1 MAKGENTHKV
11 LQCVH
16 ITKQDDIVSQRH
28 EAKGM
33 ENIYQYFTE
42 KDVIV
47 KVHTHDRSMSVNK
60 LVKDTYFTVNQNDS
74 WHGVKSIRK
83 AMKSISSGPQYQEG
97 QTWFKQLSDKEEPIA
112 TLFHWS
118 IRNCKG
124 DLALLKS
131 RLSNIPSHYSN
142 EHSAC
147 ASSSGCR
154 SDPNYE
160 PSRLFVSNS
169 ET

>member
-1 MAKGENTHKV
+1 MPDMAGVKMQKTQVLWQKVKVTHKV

-33 ENIYQYFTE
+33 EQSYQYFTE

-47 KVHTHDRSMSVNK
+47 KVHTHDRSMSFDK
-60 LVKDTYFTVNQNDS
+60 LVKDTHFTVNQNDS

-83 AMKSISSGPQYQEG
+83 AMKIIYSGSQYKEG

-112 TLFHWS
+112 TLFSLVHQKL
-118 IRNCKG
+118 RG
-124 DLALLKS
+124 
-131 RLSNIPSHYSN
+131 
-142 EHSAC
+142 
-147 ASSSGCR
+147 
-154 SDPNYE
+154 
-160 PSRLFVSNS
+160 
-169 ET
+169 